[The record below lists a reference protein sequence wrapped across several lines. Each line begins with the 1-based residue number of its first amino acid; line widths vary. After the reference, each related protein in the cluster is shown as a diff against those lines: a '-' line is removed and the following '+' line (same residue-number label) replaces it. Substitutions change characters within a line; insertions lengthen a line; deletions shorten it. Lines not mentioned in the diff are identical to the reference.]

1 MDKNSMQVFKFGGAS
16 VKDAA
21 AIKNLAEIVSQHQ
34 EDQLLVVV
42 SAMGKTTNALEKLT
56 LAYIKQSKDIQTIF
70 AEVKLFHHQIMAE
83 LFTSS
88 DPIFDEVENTFVEI
102 EWIIEEEPHDDP
114 DFIYD
119 QIVSIGE
126 MVSSR
131 IVVAYLNL
139 TGVKS
144 LWFDARGFIQ
154 TDNTY
159 REGHVNWEVT
169 AKNIQES
176 IPEMLQTE
184 VLVTQGFLGG
194 TSENYTTT
202 LGREGSDYTAAIF
215 ASCLKAPSVTIWKD
229 VAGVFNADPKRFKNV
244 VKFDQLSYSEAMEM
258 AYYGASIIHPKTI
271 QPLQN
276 AGIPLFV
283 KPFLKPKENGTV
295 INAEE
300 LLVKVPVIIVKTN
313 QVLVSV
319 FSKDHT
325 FITENHLSGIYK
337 MLAEFHFKVNLM
349 QNSALSFTFC
359 VDFEASRFEQ
369 LLQQLKPDF
378 NCRYN
383 TKTDLI
389 TVRHYETALLQ
400 ELSAG
405 KIILLEQLSRNTA
418 QILIKAES

>member
-1 MDKNSMQVFKFGGAS
+1 MQVFKFGGAS

-21 AIKNLAEIVSQHQ
+21 AIKNLAEIVQHYQ
-34 EDQLLVVV
+34 KDELLIVV

-56 LAYIKQSKDIQTIF
+56 AAYINQTEDLQTVF
-70 AEVKLFHHQIMAE
+70 VAVKAFHQQIMLE
-83 LFTSS
+83 LFAPTN
-88 DPIFDEVENTFVEI
+88 PVFDEVENTFVEI
-102 EWIIEEEPHDDP
+102 DWLIAEEPHDDP

-126 MVSSR
+126 LVSSR
-131 IVVAYLNL
+131 IVTAYLNQI
-139 TGVKS
+139 GVKS
-144 LWFDARGFIQ
+144 RWLDARGLIQ

-159 REGHVNWEVT
+159 REGRVDWELT
-169 AKNIQES
+169 RKNISETVPQL
-176 IPEMLQTE
+176 LQTE
-184 VLVTQGFLGG
+184 VLITQGFLGG

-215 ASCLKAPSVTIWKD
+215 ASCLNAPSVTIWKD
-229 VAGVFNADPKRFKNV
+229 VAGVFNADPKRFQNV
-244 VKFDQLSYSEAMEM
+244 VKFEQLPYSEAVEM

-283 KPFLKPKENGTV
+283 KPFLAPKESGTV
-295 INAEE
+295 INNVE
-300 LLVKVPVIIVKTN
+300 LLIKVPVIIVKAN

-319 FSKDHT
+319 SSKDHA
-325 FITENHLSGIYK
+325 FITENHLSAIFK
-337 MLAEFHFKVNLM
+337 TLAGFHFKVNLM

-359 VDFEASRFEQ
+359 VDFEEARFKQ
-369 LLQQLKPDF
+369 LQQKLKQDF
-378 NCRYN
+378 NFRYN
-383 TKTDLI
+383 LEVELL

-405 KIILLEQLSRNTA
+405 KTILLEQLSRNTA
-418 QILIKAES
+418 QLVIKT

>member
-1 MDKNSMQVFKFGGAS
+1 MQVFKFGGAS

-21 AIKNLAEIVSQHQ
+21 GVKNLAAIVGQYKG
-34 EDQLLVVV
+34 EELLVVV
-42 SAMGKTTNALEKLT
+42 SAMGKMTNALEQLT
-56 LAYIKQSKDIQTIF
+56 FAYINQTNEVQTIF
-70 AEVKLFHHQIMAE
+70 AGIRAFHHQILSE
-83 LFTSS
+83 LFELSH
-88 DPIFDEVENTFVEI
+88 PVFDEVENTFVEI
-102 EWIIEEEPHDDP
+102 EWMIEEEPQDSP

-126 MVSSR
+126 LVSSR
-131 IVVAYLNL
+131 IVAAYLNE
-139 TGVKS
+139 TGLKS
-144 LWFDARGFIQ
+144 SWLDARGYIQ

-159 REGHVNWEVT
+159 REGLVNWEKTTVT
-169 AKNIQES
+169 IKQNI
-176 IPEMLQTE
+176 PARLKTE
-184 VLVTQGFLGG
+184 ILVTQGFLGG
-194 TSENYTTT
+194 TSENFTTT

-215 ASCLKAPSVTIWKD
+215 ASCLNAPSVTIWKD
-229 VAGVFNADPKRFKNV
+229 VAGVFNADPKRFQNI
-244 VKFDQLSYSEAMEM
+244 VKFDQLSYTEAVEM

-283 KPFLKPKENGTV
+283 KPFLAPQEKGTV
-295 INAEE
+295 INGEE
-300 LLVKVPVIIVKTN
+300 LPVKVPVIIIKTN

-325 FITENHLSGIYK
+325 FITENHLSWIYK

-359 VDFEASRFEQ
+359 VDFEAIRFEQ

-405 KIILLEQLSRNTA
+405 KIILLEQLSRSTA

>member
-1 MDKNSMQVFKFGGAS
+1 MQVFKFGGAS

-21 AIKNLAEIVSQHQ
+21 AIKNLASIVQDYQ
-34 EDQLLVVV
+34 NDELLIVV

-56 LAYIKQSKDIQTIF
+56 AAYINQTD
-70 AEVKLFHHQIMAE
+70 EVDAVFTTIKSFHHQIMLE
-83 LFTSS
+83 LFAPTN
-88 DPIFDEVENTFVEI
+88 PVFDEVENTFVEI
-102 EWIIEEEPHDDP
+102 DWLIEEEPHDDF

-126 MVSSR
+126 LVSSR
-131 IVVAYLNL
+131 IVAAYLNL
-139 TGVKS
+139 SGVKS
-144 LWFDARGFIQ
+144 RWLDARGLIQ

-159 REGHVNWEVT
+159 REGKVDWELT
-169 AKNIQES
+169 AKNISENVPQL
-176 IPEMLQTE
+176 LQTE
-184 VLVTQGFLGG
+184 VIVTQGFLGG

-215 ASCLKAPSVTIWKD
+215 AFCLNAPSVTIWKD

-244 VKFDQLSYSEAMEM
+244 SKFEQLPYSEAVEM

-283 KPFLKPKENGTV
+283 KPFLAPNESGTV
-295 INAEE
+295 INNED
-300 LLVKVPVIIVKTN
+300 LLIKTPVIIVKAN

-319 FSKDHT
+319 SSKDHA
-325 FITENHLSGIYK
+325 FITENHLSEIFK
-337 MLAEFHFKVNLM
+337 MLADFHFKVNLM

-359 VDFEASRFEQ
+359 VDFEVARFKQ
-369 LLQQLKPDF
+369 LQQKLTGDF
-378 NCRYN
+378 NFRYN
-383 TKTDLI
+383 LEVELI

-400 ELSAG
+400 ELAAG
-405 KIILLEQLSRNTA
+405 KILLLEQLSRNTA
-418 QILIKAES
+418 QMVIKVGS

>member
-1 MDKNSMQVFKFGGAS
+1 MQVFKFGGAS

-21 AIKNLAEIVSQHQ
+21 GVQNLAAIVGQYKG
-34 EDQLLVVV
+34 EELLVVV
-42 SAMGKTTNALEKLT
+42 SAMGKMTNELEQLT
-56 LAYIKQSKDIQTIF
+56 FAYINQTNEVQTIF
-70 AEVKLFHHQIMAE
+70 AGFRAFHHQILLG
-83 LFTSS
+83 LFETSH
-88 DPIFDEVENTFVEI
+88 PVFDEIENTFVEI
-102 EWIIEEEPHDDP
+102 EWMVEEEPHDDP

-131 IVVAYLNL
+131 IVAAYLNE
-139 TGVKS
+139 TGLKS
-144 LWFDARGFIQ
+144 SWLDARGYIQ

-159 REGHVNWEVT
+159 REGLVDWEKT
-169 AKNIQES
+169 AAIIKQD
-176 IPEMLQTE
+176 IPAMLKTE
-184 VLVTQGFLGG
+184 TLVTQGFLGG
-194 TSENYTTT
+194 TSENFTTT

-215 ASCLKAPSVTIWKD
+215 ASCLNAPSVTIWKD
-229 VAGVFNADPKRFKNV
+229 VAGVFNADPKRFQNI
-244 VKFDQLSYSEAMEM
+244 VKFDQLSYTEAVEM

-283 KPFLKPKENGTV
+283 KPFLAPHENGTV
-295 INAEE
+295 INGEE
-300 LLVKVPVIIVKTN
+300 LPVKVPVIIVKTN

-389 TVRHYETALLQ
+389 TIRHYETALLQ

>member
-1 MDKNSMQVFKFGGAS
+1 MQVFKFGGAS

-21 AIKNLAEIVSQHQ
+21 GVQNLAAIVGQYKG
-34 EDQLLVVV
+34 EELLVVV
-42 SAMGKTTNALEKLT
+42 SAMGKMTNELEQLT
-56 LAYIKQSKDIQTIF
+56 FAYINQTNEVQTIF
-70 AEVKLFHHQIMAE
+70 AGFRAFHHQILLG
-83 LFTSS
+83 LFETSH
-88 DPIFDEVENTFVEI
+88 PVFDEIENTFVEI
-102 EWIIEEEPHDDP
+102 EWMIEEEPQDSP

-126 MVSSR
+126 LVSSR
-131 IVVAYLNL
+131 IVAAYLNE
-139 TGVKS
+139 TGLKS
-144 LWFDARGFIQ
+144 SWLDARGYIQ

-159 REGHVNWEVT
+159 REGLVDWEKT
-169 AKNIQES
+169 AAIIKQD
-176 IPEMLQTE
+176 IPAMLKTE
-184 VLVTQGFLGG
+184 ILVTQGFLGG
-194 TSENYTTT
+194 TSENFTTT

-215 ASCLKAPSVTIWKD
+215 ASCLNAPSVTIWKD
-229 VAGVFNADPKRFKNV
+229 VAGVFNADPKRFQNI
-244 VKFDQLSYSEAMEM
+244 VKFDQLSYTEAVEM

-283 KPFLKPKENGTV
+283 KPFLAPHENGTV
-295 INAEE
+295 INGEE
-300 LLVKVPVIIVKTN
+300 LPVKVPVIIIKTN

>member
-1 MDKNSMQVFKFGGAS
+1 MQVFKFGGAS

-21 AIKNLAEIVSQHQ
+21 GVQNLAAIVGQYKG
-34 EDQLLVVV
+34 EELLVVV
-42 SAMGKTTNALEKLT
+42 SAMGKMTNELEQLT
-56 LAYIKQSKDIQTIF
+56 FAYINQTNEVQTIF
-70 AEVKLFHHQIMAE
+70 AGFRAFHHQILLG
-83 LFTSS
+83 LFETSH
-88 DPIFDEVENTFVEI
+88 PVFDEIENTFVEI
-102 EWIIEEEPHDDP
+102 EWMVEEEPHDDP

-131 IVVAYLNL
+131 IVAAYLNE
-139 TGVKS
+139 TGLKS
-144 LWFDARGFIQ
+144 SWLDARGYIQ

-159 REGHVNWEVT
+159 REGLVDWEKT
-169 AKNIQES
+169 AAIIKQD
-176 IPEMLQTE
+176 IPAMLKTE
-184 VLVTQGFLGG
+184 TLVTQGFLGG
-194 TSENYTTT
+194 TSENFTTT

-215 ASCLKAPSVTIWKD
+215 ASCLNAPSVTIWKD
-229 VAGVFNADPKRFKNV
+229 VAGVFNADPKRFQNI
-244 VKFDQLSYSEAMEM
+244 VKFDQLSYTEAVEM

-283 KPFLKPKENGTV
+283 KPFLAPHENGTV
-295 INAEE
+295 INGEE
-300 LLVKVPVIIVKTN
+300 LPVKVPVIIIKTN

-389 TVRHYETALLQ
+389 TIRHYETALLQ

>member
-1 MDKNSMQVFKFGGAS
+1 MQVFKFGGAS

-21 AIKNLAEIVSQHQ
+21 GVQNLAAIVGQYKG
-34 EDQLLVVV
+34 EELLVVV
-42 SAMGKTTNALEKLT
+42 SAMGKMTNELEQLT
-56 LAYIKQSKDIQTIF
+56 FAYINQTNEVQTIF
-70 AEVKLFHHQIMAE
+70 AGFRAFHHQILLG
-83 LFTSS
+83 LFETSH
-88 DPIFDEVENTFVEI
+88 PVFDEIENTFVEI
-102 EWIIEEEPHDDP
+102 EWMIEEEPQDSP

-126 MVSSR
+126 LVSSR
-131 IVVAYLNL
+131 IVAAYLNE
-139 TGVKS
+139 TGLKS
-144 LWFDARGFIQ
+144 SWLDARGYIQ

-159 REGHVNWEVT
+159 REGLVDWEKT
-169 AKNIQES
+169 AAIIKQD
-176 IPEMLQTE
+176 IPAMLKTE
-184 VLVTQGFLGG
+184 ILVTQGFLGG
-194 TSENYTTT
+194 TSENFTTT

-215 ASCLKAPSVTIWKD
+215 ASCLNAPSVTIWKD

-244 VKFDQLSYSEAMEM
+244 AKFDQLSYSEAMEM

-283 KPFLKPKENGTV
+283 KPFLTPKENGTV

-325 FITENHLSGIYK
+325 FMTENHLSGIYK

>member
-1 MDKNSMQVFKFGGAS
+1 MQVFKFGGAS

-21 AIKNLAEIVSQHQ
+21 AIKNLSLIVQNYQ
-34 EDQLLVVV
+34 KEELLIVV

-56 LAYIKQSKDIQTIF
+56 AAYINKTD
-70 AEVKLFHHQIMAE
+70 EVHAVFTGIKTFHHQIMAE
-83 LFTSS
+83 LFAPSN
-88 DPIFDEVENTFVEI
+88 PVFDEVENTFVEI
-102 EWIIEEEPHDDP
+102 DWLIEEEPHDDP
-114 DFIYD
+114 HFIYD

-126 MVSSR
+126 LVSSR
-131 IVVAYLNL
+131 IVTAYLNQ

-144 LWFDARGFIQ
+144 RWLDARGLIQ

-159 REGHVNWEVT
+159 REGLVDWELT
-169 AKNIQES
+169 RKNISETVPQL
-176 IPEMLQTE
+176 LQNE

-215 ASCLKAPSVTIWKD
+215 ASCLNAPSVTIWKD
-229 VAGVFNADPKRFKNV
+229 VAGVFNADPKRFENV
-244 VKFDQLSYSEAMEM
+244 LKFEQLPYSEAVEM
-258 AYYGASIIHPKTI
+258 SYYGASIIHPKTI

-283 KPFLKPKENGTV
+283 KPFLTPKESGTV

-300 LLVKVPVIIVKTN
+300 FLVKVPVIIVKTN

-319 FSKDHT
+319 SSKDHA
-325 FITENHLSGIYK
+325 FITENHLSEIFK
-337 MLAEFHFKVNLM
+337 TLAGFHFKVNLM

-359 VDFEASRFEQ
+359 VDFEAARFKQ
-369 LLQQLKPDF
+369 LQQKLKQDF
-378 NCRYN
+378 KFRYN
-383 TKTDLI
+383 LEVELL
-389 TVRHYETALLQ
+389 TVRHYETPLLQ

-405 KIILLEQLSRNTA
+405 KTILLEQLSRNTA
-418 QILIKAES
+418 QLVIKV